1 MSMLEEYVRDLAE
14 LVNRDCGTTN
24 CAGVTSAAEV
34 MKRHFESIGWEAKL
48 VDLGPTA
55 GRGLICRNKPGST
68 ECDVIFNAHLDTV
81 FPDGTAAARPFSI
94 EGTTAHGPG
103 CSDCKS
109 GVLAIFYACRNARPE
124 DLERL
129 SVWCVFNP
137 DEELGSRA
145 SKEWLR
151 ELSTHAKAALVFE
164 AARAGGELVRSRKG
178 SSNIRF
184 TFKGLTAHAGNNPQ
198 DGRNANVA
206 AMRLALAACELDDKA
221 RGTTVNPG
229 LIHGGTG
236 ANIISDHAEVT
247 LDLRFWNDEDGRELI
262 SKIRALAE
270 KTWVE
275 GVTQTVEQLS
285 YSPAMPLS
293 ENTRALVEKITDAA
307 SEAGFDAKWVEAGGA
322 SDGNHMAEAGIPV
335 VDGCGPAGGGFH
347 SEREF
352 LRLETVEERINMI
365 VNLLKRL

>member
-1 MSMLEEYVRDLAE
+1 MTMLEEYVRDLAE

-34 MKRHFESIGWEAKL
+34 MKRHFESIGWEAQL

-55 GRGLICRNKPGST
+55 GKGLVCKNKPGST
-68 ECDVIFNAHLDTV
+68 ECDVILNGHLDTV

-109 GVLAIFYACRNARPE
+109 GVLAIFYACKHARPE

-145 SKEWLR
+145 SKDWLK
-151 ELSTHAKAALVFE
+151 ELATHAKAGLIFE

-178 SSNIRF
+178 SCGVKF
-184 TFKGLTAHAGNNPQ
+184 TFKGKTAHAGNNPK
-198 DGRNANVA
+198 DGLNANVA
-206 AMRLALAACELDDKA
+206 AMRLALAAYDLNDFE

-229 LIHGGTG
+229 IIQGGTG
-236 ANIISDHAEVT
+236 GNIISDHAEVT
-247 LDLRFWNDEDGRELI
+247 LDLRFWNDDDGRELI
-262 SKIRALAE
+262 SAINALAD

-275 GVTQTVEQLS
+275 GVTQTAEQLF
-285 YSPAMPLS
+285 YIPAMPLS
-293 ENTRALVEKITDAA
+293 PKTKALVEKIDDAA
-307 SEAGFDAKWVEAGGA
+307 REAGFEAQWVDAGGA

-352 LRLETVEERINMI
+352 LRLETVEERIIMI

>member
-1 MSMLEEYVRDLAE
+1 MPAANS
-14 LVNRDCGTTN
+14 
-24 CAGVTSAAEV
+24 CA
-34 MKRHFESIGWEAKL
+34 
-48 VDLGPTA
+48 P
-55 GRGLICRNKPGST
+55 
-68 ECDVIFNAHLDTV
+68 
-81 FPDGTAAARPFSI
+81 AR
-94 EGTTAHGPG
+94 
-103 CSDCKS
+103 
-109 GVLAIFYACRNARPE
+109 
-124 DLERL
+124 
-129 SVWCVFNP
+129 
-137 DEELGSRA
+137 
-145 SKEWLR
+145 
-151 ELSTHAKAALVFE
+151 
-164 AARAGGELVRSRKG
+164 G

-206 AMRLALAACELDDKA
+206 AMRLALAAYELDDKT

-270 KTWVE
+270 KNWVE

-307 SEAGFDAKWVEAGGA
+307 SEAGFDAGGSTQAAPPTAITWPRPA
-322 SDGNHMAEAGIPV
+322 SPSSTAAAP
-335 VDGCGPAGGGFH
+335 PAAAFTPNA
-347 SEREF
+347 SSCA
-352 LRLETVEERINMI
+352 
-365 VNLLKRL
+365 LKPSRNAST

>member
-34 MKRHFESIGWEAKL
+34 MKRHFESIGWEAEL

-206 AMRLALAACELDDKA
+206 AMRLALAAYELDDKT

-247 LDLRFWNDEDGRELI
+247 LDLRFWNDEDGREIVLEFVD
-262 SKIRALAE
+262 ALEYNGQQYQAFFPAE
-270 KTWVE
+270 TE
-275 GVTQTVEQLS
+275 GADEDPDNGLVILKVLHEDGEDLLS
-285 YSPAMPLS
+285 TLDSDEEL
-293 ENTRALVEKITDAA
+293 DAVYDLFME
-307 SEAGFDAKWVEAGGA
+307 SLFDE
-322 SDGNHMAEAGIPV
+322 DGE
-335 VDGCGPAGGGFH
+335 
-347 SEREF
+347 S
-352 LRLETVEERINMI
+352 
-365 VNLLKRL
+365 

>member
-34 MKRHFESIGWEAKL
+34 MKRHFESIGWEAEL

-206 AMRLALAACELDDKA
+206 AMRLALAAYELDDKT

-247 LDLRFWNDEDGRELI
+247 LDLRFWNDEDGPRTHLEDPRARRKDLGRGRHADRRAAELLARHAAFRKHQGTRREDH
-262 SKIRALAE
+262 R
-270 KTWVE
+270 
-275 GVTQTVEQLS
+275 
-285 YSPAMPLS
+285 
-293 ENTRALVEKITDAA
+293 R
-307 SEAGFDAKWVEAGGA
+307 
-322 SDGNHMAEAGIPV
+322 
-335 VDGCGPAGGGFH
+335 
-347 SEREF
+347 R
-352 LRLETVEERINMI
+352 LRSGL
-365 VNLLKRL
+365 

>member
-34 MKRHFESIGWEAKL
+34 MKRHFESIGWEAEL

-206 AMRLALAACELDDKA
+206 AMRLALAAYELDDKT

-270 KTWVE
+270 KT
-275 GVTQTVEQLS
+275 
-285 YSPAMPLS
+285 
-293 ENTRALVEKITDAA
+293 
-307 SEAGFDAKWVEAGGA
+307 
-322 SDGNHMAEAGIPV
+322 
-335 VDGCGPAGGGFH
+335 
-347 SEREF
+347 
-352 LRLETVEERINMI
+352 
-365 VNLLKRL
+365 

>member
-1 MSMLEEYVRDLAE
+1 
-14 LVNRDCGTTN
+14 
-24 CAGVTSAAEV
+24 
-34 MKRHFESIGWEAKL
+34 
-48 VDLGPTA
+48 
-55 GRGLICRNKPGST
+55 
-68 ECDVIFNAHLDTV
+68 
-81 FPDGTAAARPFSI
+81 
-94 EGTTAHGPG
+94 
-103 CSDCKS
+103 
-109 GVLAIFYACRNARPE
+109 
-124 DLERL
+124 
-129 SVWCVFNP
+129 
-137 DEELGSRA
+137 
-145 SKEWLR
+145 
-151 ELSTHAKAALVFE
+151 
-164 AARAGGELVRSRKG
+164 
-178 SSNIRF
+178 
-184 TFKGLTAHAGNNPQ
+184 
-198 DGRNANVA
+198 
-206 AMRLALAACELDDKA
+206 MRLALAAYELDDKT

-307 SEAGFDAKWVEAGGA
+307 SEAGFDARWVDAGGA

-352 LRLETVEERINMI
+352 LRLETVEERIIMI

>member
-1 MSMLEEYVRDLAE
+1 MTLLNDYLKDLAE

-24 CAGVTSAAEV
+24 VAGVTSAAEI
-34 MKRHFESIGWEAKL
+34 MKRHFESIGWEAEL

-55 GRGLICRNKPGST
+55 GKGLLCKNKLGST
-68 ECDVIFNAHLDTV
+68 ECDVLFNAHLDTV

-94 EGTTAHGPG
+94 DGDMAHGPG

-109 GVLAIFYACRNARPE
+109 GVLAIFYACRLARKE
-124 DLERL
+124 DLDRL

-145 SKEWLR
+145 SQGWLKEMA
-151 ELSTHAKAALVFE
+151 SHAKAALVFE

-178 SSNIRF
+178 VASYQVV
-184 TFKGLTAHAGNNPQ
+184 FKGLTAHAGNNPQ

-206 AMRLALAACELDDKA
+206 AMRFALAAYELA
-221 RGTTVNPG
+221 NAERGTTVNPG
-229 LIHGGTG
+229 VIQGGMG
-236 ANIISDHAEVT
+236 ANIISDHCEVKF
-247 LDLRFWNDEDGRELI
+247 DLRFWNDEDGRD
-262 SKIRALAE
+262 LAE
-270 KTWVE
+270 KLLALTQRTWVE
-275 GVTQTVEQLS
+275 GVTQTAERLN

-293 ENTRALVEKITDAA
+293 DATKELVEKINDAA
-307 SEAGFDAKWVEAGGA
+307 KEAGFDARWVDAGGG
-322 SDGNHMAEAGIPV
+322 SDGNHMAEMGLPV

-352 LRLETVEERINMI
+352 LRLDTVEERIHMI
-365 VNLLKRL
+365 ANLLKRL

>member
-1 MSMLEEYVRDLAE
+1 MNARALTAFACAIAALASLGSVPAAAGE
-14 LVNRDCGTTN
+14 RLDNIVKNNTLRVGTPGDYRPFAMKEDSGY
-24 CAGVTSAAEV
+24 AGHDIDVVKAMAEV
-34 MKRHFESIGWEAKL
+34 YGWKVEFVPTTWKQMAA
-48 VDLGPTA
+48 DLKDN
-55 GRGLICRNKPGST
+55 RF
-68 ECDVIFNAHLDTV
+68 DVAVGGITRS
-81 FPDGTAAARPFSI
+81 P
-94 EGTTAHGPG
+94 
-103 CSDCKS
+103 
-109 GVLAIFYACRNARPE
+109 
-124 DLERL
+124 
-129 SVWCVFNP
+129 
-137 DEELGSRA
+137 
-145 SKEWLR
+145 
-151 ELSTHAKAALVFE
+151 
-164 AARAGGELVRSRKG
+164 ARA
-178 SSNIRF
+178 
-184 TFKGLTAHAGNNPQ
+184 LTADFLPAY
-198 DGRNANVA
+198 
-206 AMRLALAACELDDKA
+206 ELDDKT

-307 SEAGFDAKWVEAGGA
+307 SEAGFDARWVDAGGA

>member
-1 MSMLEEYVRDLAE
+1 MPAANS
-14 LVNRDCGTTN
+14 
-24 CAGVTSAAEV
+24 CA
-34 MKRHFESIGWEAKL
+34 
-48 VDLGPTA
+48 P
-55 GRGLICRNKPGST
+55 
-68 ECDVIFNAHLDTV
+68 
-81 FPDGTAAARPFSI
+81 
-94 EGTTAHGPG
+94 
-103 CSDCKS
+103 
-109 GVLAIFYACRNARPE
+109 
-124 DLERL
+124 
-129 SVWCVFNP
+129 
-137 DEELGSRA
+137 
-145 SKEWLR
+145 
-151 ELSTHAKAALVFE
+151 
-164 AARAGGELVRSRKG
+164 
-178 SSNIRF
+178 NIRF

-206 AMRLALAACELDDKA
+206 AMRLALAAYELDDKT

-270 KTWVE
+270 KAWVE

-293 ENTRALVEKITDAA
+293 ENTRALEKITDAA
-307 SEAGFDAKWVEAGGA
+307 SEAGFDARWVDAGGA

>member
-34 MKRHFESIGWEAKL
+34 MKRHFESIGWEAEL

-151 ELSTHAKAALVFE
+151 ELSTHAKAALVF
-164 AARAGGELVRSRKG
+164 
-178 SSNIRF
+178 
-184 TFKGLTAHAGNNPQ
+184 
-198 DGRNANVA
+198 
-206 AMRLALAACELDDKA
+206 
-221 RGTTVNPG
+221 
-229 LIHGGTG
+229 
-236 ANIISDHAEVT
+236 
-247 LDLRFWNDEDGRELI
+247 
-262 SKIRALAE
+262 
-270 KTWVE
+270 
-275 GVTQTVEQLS
+275 
-285 YSPAMPLS
+285 
-293 ENTRALVEKITDAA
+293 
-307 SEAGFDAKWVEAGGA
+307 
-322 SDGNHMAEAGIPV
+322 
-335 VDGCGPAGGGFH
+335 
-347 SEREF
+347 
-352 LRLETVEERINMI
+352 
-365 VNLLKRL
+365 

>member
-34 MKRHFESIGWEAKL
+34 MKRHFESIGWEAEL

-198 DGRNANVA
+198 DGR
-206 AMRLALAACELDDKA
+206 
-221 RGTTVNPG
+221 
-229 LIHGGTG
+229 
-236 ANIISDHAEVT
+236 
-247 LDLRFWNDEDGRELI
+247 ELI

-307 SEAGFDAKWVEAGGA
+307 SEAGFDARWVDAGGA

>member
-34 MKRHFESIGWEAKL
+34 MKRHFESIGWEAEL

-206 AMRLALAACELDDKA
+206 AMRLALAAYELDDKT

-262 SKIRALAE
+262 SKIR
-270 KTWVE
+270 
-275 GVTQTVEQLS
+275 
-285 YSPAMPLS
+285 
-293 ENTRALVEKITDAA
+293 TRALVEKITDAA
-307 SEAGFDAKWVEAGGA
+307 SEAGFDARWVDAGGA

-352 LRLETVEERINMI
+352 LRLETVEERIIMI

>member
-1 MSMLEEYVRDLAE
+1 M
-14 LVNRDCGTTN
+14 
-24 CAGVTSAAEV
+24 
-34 MKRHFESIGWEAKL
+34 
-48 VDLGPTA
+48 
-55 GRGLICRNKPGST
+55 
-68 ECDVIFNAHLDTV
+68 
-81 FPDGTAAARPFSI
+81 
-94 EGTTAHGPG
+94 
-103 CSDCKS
+103 
-109 GVLAIFYACRNARPE
+109 LAIFYACRNARPE

-206 AMRLALAACELDDKA
+206 AMRLALAAYELDDKT

-270 KTWVE
+270 KNWVE

-307 SEAGFDAKWVEAGGA
+307 SEAGFDARWVDAGGA